1 MTSHYAC
8 FISKEKEYFALYMM
22 NIESSFFKQAIFKDC
37 LGFTYW
43 YMIQQRF
50 LFFEPR

>member
-22 NIESSFFKQAIFKDC
+22 NIKSSFLPKVYILVYDPTKIFIFSLKKDNI
-37 LGFTYW
+37 L
-43 YMIQQRF
+43 
-50 LFFEPR
+50 L